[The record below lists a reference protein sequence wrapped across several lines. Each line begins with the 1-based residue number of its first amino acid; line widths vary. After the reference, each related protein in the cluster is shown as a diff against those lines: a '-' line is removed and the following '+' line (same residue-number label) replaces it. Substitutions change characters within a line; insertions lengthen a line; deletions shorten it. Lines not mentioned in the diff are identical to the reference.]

1 MIVQSAPEGSP
12 RFVITQVDHARA
24 CGDMAQYFGNK
35 TFAAPMPYHEMV
47 YMVAHHDEGW
57 QHLDDHAERDPNT
70 GFPYHLTQTPILK
83 LVDTGAGS
91 PDHNEAFHPYSG
103 LLSSMHTWGLYHGRY
118 GLSNFVF
125 IDRFPA
131 EHRPKVDAM
140 LAHEEARQAR
150 LKAQLA
156 HTDLAEWTDG
166 AKLMHNYKLLQ
177 FFDTLGLYF
186 HTTHPTLRGE
196 QTFANVPRN
205 VGDDVTLTLKPLGEN
220 YYHLSPFPFSSD
232 ITMTTRGRWLSPL
245 PDDADVPHVLSQT
258 PFTEETVVIVE
269 DAR

>member
-1 MIVQSAPEGSP
+1 MIVQSVPEGSP
-12 RFVITQVDHARA
+12 RFVIMQIDHARA
-24 CGDMAQYFGNK
+24 CGDLARQFGNDD
-35 TFAAPMPYHEMV
+35 FAALYPREAME
-47 YMVAHHDEGW
+47 YMVTHHDEGW

-91 PDHNEAFHPYSG
+91 PNHNEAYHAYSG

-118 GLSNFVF
+118 GLSTFVF

-140 LAHEEARQAR
+140 LTHEQARQER

-156 HTDLAEWTDG
+156 NSDLAEWTVG
-166 AKLMHNYKLLQ
+166 ANLMHNYKLLQ

-186 HTTHPTLRGE
+186 HTTHPTLRTE

-205 VGDDVTLTLKPLGEN
+205 VGDDVTLTMKPITEN
-220 YYHLSPFPFSSD
+220 HYHLSPFPFADSV
-232 ITMTTRGRWLSPL
+232 TFTTQGRLLSPL
-245 PDDADVPHVLSQT
+245 PDDADMPSVMRQT
-258 PFTEETVVIVE
+258 PLVTQTVTIVG
-269 DAR
+269 DV